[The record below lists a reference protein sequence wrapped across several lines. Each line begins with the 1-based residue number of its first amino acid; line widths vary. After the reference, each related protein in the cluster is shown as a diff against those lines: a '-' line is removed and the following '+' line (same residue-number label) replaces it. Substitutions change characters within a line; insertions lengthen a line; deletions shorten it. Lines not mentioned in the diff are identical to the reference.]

1 MIFRC
6 YRFSFIDKGTSK
18 KKFSNF
24 EVLAPY
30 YWKYKDLY
38 SYNTKY
44 KVNLG
49 IDFGFYGKMT
59 QEISAF
65 TRKLPVGQVASSIA
79 KDLAKK
85 YCLELEEGE
94 TIVSPFTRN
103 SKIRVI

>member
-30 YWKYKDLY
+30 YWKYRGGY
-38 SYNTKY
+38 SPNSKH
-44 KVNLG
+44 KVNSG
-49 IDFGFYGKMT
+49 IDFGFYGEIT

-65 TRKLPVGQVASSIA
+65 KRRLPARSKASEEA
-79 KDLAKK
+79 KVLAEKYALDLD
-85 YCLELEEGE
+85 EDE
-94 TIVSPFTRN
+94 TLVSPFTRKR
-103 SKIRVI
+103 KIRVI

>member
-24 EVLAPY
+24 EVLAHY
-30 YWKYKDLY
+30 YWKCKDLY

-65 TRKLPVGQVASSIA
+65 KRRLPAGSKASEEA
-79 KDLAKK
+79 KVLAEKYALDLD
-85 YCLELEEGE
+85 EDE
-94 TIVSPFTRN
+94 TLVSPFTRKR
-103 SKIRVI
+103 KIRVI